1 MPKHFQFKRL
11 IDRFGIQLTIL
22 EPTEGSTGYGP
33 NGKKINQSPTS
44 KVVIGVLT
52 PLSKDEIRHAP
63 NGTYSVHD
71 RNLYTL
77 EPVKPK
83 SQVEHEGKRY
93 TVLEIEDY
101 TAYTDVYMYLAKGA
115 G

>member
-22 EPTEGSTGYGP
+22 QPAEGTTGYGP
-33 NGKKINQSPTS
+33 NGKKITQSPTS

-52 PLSKDEIRHAP
+52 PPSKDEIRHAP

-77 EPVKPK
+77 EPVKSK
-83 SQVEHEGKRY
+83 SKVEHEGKTY
-93 TVLEIEDY
+93 TVLETTDY
-101 TAYTDVYMYLAKGA
+101 TAYTDVFIYLAKGA
-115 G
+115 D